1 MKRMLMFMAIVAVM
15 SVGNIA
21 MAVTKIELAVVTKP
35 GSAHNIVADKFKKL
49 IEIRSMGGIE
59 VKIRHSGYIGSETE
73 ILQLVQKNKLQMAV
87 VTDGP
92 FDGFDPIVRVISYP
106 FLFRNND
113 QVDLILDG
121 PLGKEILKSLEESNL
136 KGLCFSENGFRNVTN
151 SKRAIKNP
159 ADVKGLKIRVMES
172 DIHKAIWRALDA
184 NPMPIRWPIYNQL
197 QKGLVD
203 GQENPLWVMEVY
215 KMFQTQKYLTLS
227 RHVYSCH
234 IDVASLTWW
243 NSLSESD
250 QQMIQETMYDA
261 ALFQRKDNR
270 SKDAARLKMLKEKGM
285 MVEKNPNIE
294 AFRAKVADLKNL
306 ELYSNPKVKAM
317 LEKLIA
323 ATR

>member
-1 MKRMLMFMAIVAVM
+1 MAIVAVM